1 MQQPPARSPLMRLAL
16 AAGQRLGFVAPSPA
30 APARQ
35 AVGHQGGQ
43 RRSYAAAQINRLTE
57 GWTTSSLSANADIHA
72 SLDSLR
78 ARSRQLFRD
87 DPYARKFGQLVT
99 TNVVGAQGFGLQ
111 ARVYDPGGK
120 PDGDAN
126 AAIEAAWKRW
136 TTRTGGQ
143 SMCDASGRQSLRD
156 MLRTGILTAA
166 RDGEGLI
173 RYVRGNDAA
182 NPFKLALQMLDVD
195 RIDTQLNRAPE
206 MGHGQIRM
214 GIEVNVYGRPTF
226 VWLRNRHPGEVY
238 AAPGELQGGT
248 HVRVPAGDLV
258 HYFIAD
264 RPEQFRGVPW
274 MHAAMLRINNLG
286 GYEEAAIVASR
297 VGASK
302 MGFFSGPDGSD
313 AGTLADS
320 EDAGLGEL
328 YAEAEA
334 GTFGT
339 LPPGTTFTPFNPDYP
354 SQMFGEFVKANLRGI
369 ASGLGVAY
377 HALANDLEGVNF
389 SSIRS
394 GTLEERDQWTMIQE
408 WFIEAVLEP
417 VYAEWL
423 AYALSFGQITL
434 PNGSALPLAK
444 KDKFA
449 GHLWQGR
456 RWEWV
461 DPVRDIQADVV
472 AIDAELQS
480 PQRVAAKLGRDYED
494 LLDELAQARLA
505 RDRAGLPPKAA
516 KPGAN
521 QTPGNNTP

>member
-1 MQQPPARSPLMRLAL
+1 MQQPPTRSPLMRLVQ

-30 APARQ
+30 APATARL
-35 AVGHQGGQ
+35 AAPH

-57 GWTTSSLSANADIHA
+57 GWTTTSLSANADISA

-87 DPYARKFGQLVT
+87 DPYARKFGQMVT

-120 PDGDAN
+120 PDTGAN
-126 AAIEAAWKRW
+126 EAIEAAWVRW
-136 TTRTGGQ
+136 STRTGGQ

-173 RYVRGNDAA
+173 RFVRGNDAG

-195 RIDTQLNRAPE
+195 RIDTQLNRPAE
-206 MGHGQIRM
+206 QGRGQIRM
-214 GIEVNVYGRPTF
+214 GIEVNAYGRPLY
-226 VWLRNRHPGEVY
+226 VWLRNRHPGEMY

-248 HVRVPAGDLV
+248 HVRVAASDLV

-302 MGFFSGPDGSD
+302 MGFFSGPDGAD

-320 EDAGLGEL
+320 EDAATGEL

-334 GTFGT
+334 GAFGT
-339 LPPGTTFTPFNPDYP
+339 LPAGTTFTPFNPDYP
-354 SQMFGEFVKANLRGI
+354 SQMFEQFVKANLRGI

-394 GTLEERDQWTMIQE
+394 GTLEERDQWTMLQE
-408 WFIEAVLEP
+408 WFIEALLEP
-417 VYAEWL
+417 IYAEWL
-423 AYALSFGQITL
+423 GMALAFGQITL
-434 PNGSALPLAK
+434 ANGSALPLGK
-444 KDKFA
+444 KDKFS

-461 DPVRDIQADVV
+461 DPLRDIQADVA

-494 LLDELAQARLA
+494 LLDELNQARLA
-505 RDRAGLPPKAA
+505 RERAGLPPKQAA
-516 KPGAN
+516 P
-521 QTPGNNTP
+521 QGNNGAPAP